1 MADSLEG
8 GPTWAGDWFD
18 NVLRHTKEAA
28 GPGAFPDRFV
38 PLTPEADLE
47 DAPRPRRHTGPETT
61 PELLPYGTVVRT
73 QDGVELVLERIT
85 FPPLHARHGSLV
97 VCDPMSLGWQGPPI
111 QVQLWSERLPVELA
125 VLRRDTP
132 RGPRLEGVTAVIGD
146 VSAVMH
152 WVPAPDSVSVL
163 EVDKGL
169 GAFVAKDALDGA
181 VAAIDQMLGEAEK
194 HWLDA
199 SRDGLIP
206 IEVDGSVVG
215 VLFDSQPAAYEVLL
229 GIDTDS
235 RTVALLVDLVPV

>member
-1 MADSLEG
+1 M
-8 GPTWAGDWFD
+8 
-18 NVLRHTKEAA
+18 KEAA
-28 GPGAFPDRFV
+28 GPSAFPDRFV
-38 PLTPEADLE
+38 PLTPEAELE

-61 PELLPYGTVVRT
+61 ADLLPYGTVVRA

-111 QVQLWSERLPVELA
+111 QVQLWSEQLPVELA

-169 GAFVAKDALDGA
+169 GAFVAEDALDGA
-181 VAAIDQMLGEAEK
+181 VAAIDQMLAKAEK
-194 HWLDA
+194 HWLDT

>member
-18 NVLRHTKEAA
+18 NVLRHMKEAA
-28 GPGAFPDRFV
+28 GPSAFPDRFV
-38 PLTPEADLE
+38 PLTPEAELE

-61 PELLPYGTVVRT
+61 ADLLPYGTVVRA

-152 WVPAPDSVSVL
+152 WVPAPDSVNVL

-169 GAFVAKDALDGA
+169 GAFVAEGALDGA
-181 VAAIDQMLGEAEK
+181 VAAIDQMLAKAEK
-194 HWLDA
+194 HWLDT

-229 GIDTDS
+229 GVDTDS